1 MLRAA
6 LRQQLLAL
14 MALTSIVACGREAV
28 VDLDPNRSGPQMST
42 EPDASMS
49 IDASPEDTG
58 PDTGSGQST
67 NADAEPRS
75 DIGPNPA
82 DAGTGQGPADAETN
96 FDSGPSPFD
105 SGSSVPD
112 LGTNVPDSGPV
123 TMDASTPPADS
134 GTATFD
140 SGTSMGDSGIMPE
153 CVSDQDCGR
162 REYCEPTQQVCV
174 DCLQDS
180 QCFFGQVCDTMN
192 GFTCRSR
199 CFGNFCQ
206 GGEVC
211 DPARNLCVDCLT
223 DTDCGA
229 GEVCDIATYSC
240 VQCNN
245 NADCSPFSGLPMCLP
260 SEHECVECLADSDCV
275 APEVCNGDNECRAV
289 TNRPL
294 CEPCTDDTQC
304 GGSSDL
310 CLGNTVSSC
319 AQDCTNSPCPRGYEC
334 IDVRNNTARQCVP
347 DYEMF
352 SPSCQA
358 LRNLGNNCS
367 YSVRDLDPGCGIRNV
382 QDARCVRD
390 TSNPLGGICVVWCQT
405 DDHCPTGFSCV
416 PQATL
421 TSGYCL

>member
-1 MLRAA
+1 MNRKILNRA
-6 LRQQLLAL
+6 LLAISL
-14 MALTSIVACGREAV
+14 VAFLSACGREAV
-28 VDLDPNRSGPQMST
+28 VDLDPNTGGPQVTRS
-42 EPDASMS
+42 PDASASVEDSGPLDDGGPMIVPGDPDS
-49 IDASPEDTG
+49 GPEGTDSGPGLPGADASMP
-58 PDTGSGQST
+58 
-67 NADAEPRS
+67 DAEVTDP
-75 DIGPNPA
+75 
-82 DAGTGQGPADAETN
+82 DAGVV
-96 FDSGPSPFD
+96 FDSGPSADATTGFPD
-105 SGSSVPD
+105 ASSPTMDATVPPPAD
-112 LGTNVPDSGPV
+112 GGTSVPDSG
-123 TMDASTPPADS
+123 TILSDS
-134 GTATFD
+134 GV
-140 SGTSMGDSGIMPE
+140 MPE

-162 REYCEPTQQVCV
+162 REHCEPTLQVCV
-174 DCLQDS
+174 DCFQDS
-180 QCFFGQVCDTMN
+180 QCFFGQVCDTMS

-211 DPARNLCVDCLT
+211 DPAQNLCVDCLT
-223 DTDCGA
+223 DTDCGS
-229 GEVCDIATYSC
+229 GEVCDITTLSC

-245 NADCSPFSGLPMCLP
+245 NADCTPFSGLPMCLP

-275 APEVCNGDNECRAV
+275 APEVCNGDNECRAM

-304 GGSSDL
+304 GGTNDL

-319 AQDCTNSPCPRGYEC
+319 AQDCSNSPCPRGYEC

-367 YSVRDLDPGCGIRNV
+367 YSVRDLDPGCGIRNI
-382 QDARCVRD
+382 QDARCVQD

-405 DDHCPTGFSCV
+405 DDHCPNGFSCV
-416 PQATL
+416 PQAAL
-421 TSGYCL
+421 SYGYCL